1 MNQIEKNT
9 VKSDNQV
16 KASTFS
22 FNESGTGTKVLF
34 VGNSITLHGILP
46 DIGWH
51 WQFGMAASAE
61 ENDYVHLI
69 MKKFTETDSNA
80 VFKIAQVAKW
90 EREYKNGSNYL
101 ENYKDAR
108 DFNAD
113 IIIMRFIENCPH
125 DNFDNEA
132 FKREYIKLLEYF
144 NPSGK
149 AKVVITTS
157 FWKHKG
163 DSTIMEIGEELGYPV
178 IYLGDLGEDDEMKAI
193 GLFEHSGVANHP
205 GDKGMATIAERI
217 MEKL

>member
-90 EREYKNGSNYL
+90 ERGYKNGSDYL

-205 GDKGMATIAERI
+205 GDKGMAAIAERI

>member
-90 EREYKNGSNYL
+90 ERGYKNGSDYL